1 MTIDVKSQDILIFAA
16 YGHEGSFDFDILVL
30 SVFCDVL

>member
-1 MTIDVKSQDILIFAA
+1 VTIEVKSQDILIFTA

-30 SVFCDVL
+30 NVFCDVL